1 MSVDPLSVRSY
12 HETEDTRGSQREQL
26 MKFMLANRT
35 EGVTDREIAGELGI
49 ANALASARRNGLKK
63 ELAADENSEWQ
74 LVSIG
79 RTRDSISG
87 RIVNFW
93 GLLPTVAPGT
103 QREFKF

>member
-49 ANALASARRNGLKK
+49 ANSLASARRNGLKK
-63 ELAADENSEWQ
+63 ELAGDENSKWQ

-79 RTRDSISG
+79 RTRDNFTK
-87 RIVNFW
+87 RLVNFW
-93 GLLPTVAPGT
+93 GLVPSVVPGT
-103 QREFKF
+103 QTKLF